1 MELNLFNLFQAETRE
16 FEKEQ
21 KAQAEARAA
30 AKVEVNGKQKAD
42 KEKIKSS
49 ESADKENQ
57 KSKSETKKEKID
69 PNKSILEDIKKYPE
83 IVLKAYGNEL
93 VHFVGEDDIK
103 AIKLEDLSDRLIN
116 EFSYQEFSS
125 GITWHVVPNNEK
137 TVAYLVATGKFYSKG

>member
-1 MELNLFNLFQAETRE
+1 MELNLFSMFKEETKE

-21 KAQAEARAA
+21 KVQAEEITA
-30 AKVEVNGKQKAD
+30 AKAEVNAKQKAD
-42 KEKIKSS
+42 KDKIKKS
-49 ESADKENQ
+49 ESADKTNLQ
-57 KSKSETKKEKID
+57 SKSEAKKEKID

-116 EFSYQEFSS
+116 EFSYQEFSG
-125 GITWHVVPNNEK
+125 GITWHLVPNAEK